1 MWVRVGKGVN
11 EENNW
16 LVMCTTEEIRS
27 DISSD
32 ISCVLDW
39 VFCISHYTLACR
51 ATCTC
56 QSIHDHVIDFG
67 VLRVILV

>member
-39 VFCISHYTLACR
+39 VFCISHYTPGMQSNLYM
-51 ATCTC
+51 
-56 QSIHDHVIDFG
+56 SIHP
-67 VLRVILV
+67 